1 MAYLAKGSYAAFL
14 AAGACYGVGMA
25 DVTPALNAVAVVD
38 SPADRGAQANACFY
52 FLMDFGI
59 LIASSCFGKL
69 MDASA
74 SVEAGYNQMFLISAG
89 VLAVSLL
96 ISFLTLNEKA
106 REKRRDA

>member
-1 MAYLAKGSYAAFL
+1 M
-14 AAGACYGVGMA
+14 
-25 DVTPALNAVAVVD
+25 AVVD

-74 SVEAGYNQMFLISAG
+74 SVEAGYNQMFLISGIREPWDRSDDRRNAG
-89 VLAVSLL
+89 GRPRSQTGSEYDE
-96 ISFLTLNEKA
+96 IDTES
-106 REKRRDA
+106 